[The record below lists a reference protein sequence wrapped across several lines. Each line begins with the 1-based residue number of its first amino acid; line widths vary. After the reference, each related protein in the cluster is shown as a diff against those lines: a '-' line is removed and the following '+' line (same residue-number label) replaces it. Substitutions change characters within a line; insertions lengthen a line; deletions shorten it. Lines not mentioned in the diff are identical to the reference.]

1 MLRALITGASGF
13 VGPWLIRELLD
24 HGWEVVAGAYA
35 PPPSNGADHSDH
47 AGTADAAATTHDGRL
62 VWTACDVRDGQQL
75 GQAITASR
83 PDAIFHLA
91 GVSFVPAVDAD
102 PGAALEVNVIGAAR
116 LVTAVARLRA
126 QGVCDPVV
134 LVVGSGLQY
143 GVQPPDSMPLTE
155 QAPQEPRDV
164 YAASKVAQEQLALA
178 AWRGEGVRVIA
189 TRSFNHS
196 GPGQP
201 PHFLL
206 PRLVRE
212 ALALKRTG
220 GDSLTIGNVD
230 SVRDFL
236 HVADVARAYVLLA
249 ERGQPGEAY
258 NVCGGS
264 GTRVDTA
271 AERVLAL
278 AGVHARL
285 NVTPAL
291 QRAVDV
297 PVLVG
302 DSSKLRAA
310 TGWAPRHSF
319 DTIIEDLIRAASR

>member
-1 MLRALITGASGF
+1 MARAFITGASGF
-13 VGPWLIRELLD
+13 VGPWLCKALLAE
-24 HGWEVVAGAYA
+24 GWSVVAGTHGPEE
-35 PPPSNGADHSDH
+35 PPVEGPPAFDRK
-47 AGTADAAATTHDGRL
+47 A
-62 VWTACDVRDGQQL
+62 VEWVPCDVRDGPAL
-75 GQAITASR
+75 ARLVERAA

-91 GVSFVPAVDAD
+91 GVSFVPAASAD
-102 PGAALEVNVIGAAR
+102 PGAAIEVNVSGAAR
-116 LVTAVARLRA
+116 LVAAVASLRSA
-126 QGVCDPVV
+126 GTIDPVV
-134 LVVGSGLQY
+134 LVIGSGLQY
-143 GVQPPDSMPLTE
+143 GAHPPEKMPLRE
-155 QAPQEPRDV
+155 DAPQEPRDV
-164 YAASKVAQEQLALA
+164 YAASKSAQEQLAMA

-206 PRLVRE
+206 PRVVRE
-212 ALALKRTG
+212 AVALRESG
-220 GDSLTIGNVD
+220 GDSMTIGNVD

-236 HVADVARAYVLLA
+236 HVEDVARAYVALA
-249 ERGQPGEAY
+249 ERGEPGEAY
-258 NVCGGS
+258 NVAS
-264 GTRVDTA
+264 GTGLRVDDAVT
-271 AERVLAL
+271 RVLAL
-278 AGVHARL
+278 AGARARL

-310 TGWAPRHSF
+310 TGWAPQHTF

>member
-1 MLRALITGASGF
+1 MARAFITGASGF
-13 VGPWLIRELLD
+13 VGPWLCQALLAD
-24 HGWEVVAGAYA
+24 AWDVVAGTHGPAE
-35 PPPSNGADHSDH
+35 
-47 AGTADAAATTHDGRL
+47 ADAGPADFDRDA
-62 VWTACDVRDGQQL
+62 VQWIPCDVRDGGEL
-75 GQAITASR
+75 RRVVEHSA

-91 GVSFVPAVDAD
+91 GVSFVPAASAD
-102 PGAALEVNVIGAAR
+102 PGAALEVNVSGAAR
-116 LVTAVARLRA
+116 LVAAVAALRSA
-126 QGVCDPVV
+126 GTIDPVV
-134 LVVGSGLQY
+134 LVIGSGLQY
-143 GVQPPDSMPLTE
+143 GAHPPDRMPLTE
-155 QAPQEPRDV
+155 TTPQEPRDV
-164 YAASKVAQEQLALA
+164 YAASKSAQEQLAMA

-212 ALALKRTG
+212 ALALRETG
-220 GDSLTIGNVD
+220 GDSLSIGNVG

-236 HVADVARAYVLLA
+236 HVADVARAYVALA
-249 ERGQPGEAY
+249 ARGVPGEAY
-258 NVCGGS
+258 NVAS
-264 GTRVDTA
+264 GTGIRVDEA
-271 AERVLAL
+271 IARVFAL
-278 AGVHARL
+278 TGVHARL

-310 TGWAPRHSF
+310 TGWAPQHTL
-319 DTIIEDLIRAASR
+319 DTIIHDLIRAASR